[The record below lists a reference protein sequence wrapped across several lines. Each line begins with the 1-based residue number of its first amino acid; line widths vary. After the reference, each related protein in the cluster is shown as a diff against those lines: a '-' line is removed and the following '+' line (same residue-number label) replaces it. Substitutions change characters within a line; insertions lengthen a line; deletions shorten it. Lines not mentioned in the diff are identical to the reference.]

1 MKALLRY
8 IWKYRMFPR
17 HSLMTTEGESVEI
30 MSNGN
35 ERPDIFEDAHLMID
49 GNEKRGDIVFAPTIA
64 SRNAVLYV
72 TGGDDTAAVPTLRIT
87 PTAETIE
94 AFRAIEAGARPCDE
108 TSADDIALHYGSY
121 LSRLLAERMEEK
133 AARISRLHEVSEKR
147 WEDTLFRLLARNFGF
162 GLQSDAFEEWGK
174 QLNLAAL
181 GKHRDNI
188 LQTEAIFFGQAGL
201 LEEESIPEYYRKE
214 ALASPY
220 FTALRNEY
228 RFLKA
233 KFGLEQMPHTIW
245 AGGTPH
251 TRIARLAAMYHKGEI
266 SLSAIAEC
274 ATLDALRKLLQTP
287 VGGYWQQHNQFGSTE
302 IRNKETALSS
312 KHLNLLTI
320 NTIIPILYTYGK
332 HRSDT
337 ALCNRAEDFLYALPP
352 EDNSI
357 IRGWAKMGLC
367 AKCAAD
373 TQALIQLKNTYCK
386 KNRCLECM
394 FTYLRLKE
402 TMKKRPLNY

>member
-17 HSLMTTEGESVEI
+17 HSLRTATGENVEI
-30 MSNGN
+30 MSNGY
-35 ERPDIFEDAHLMID
+35 EKAGIFEDAHLMID
-49 GNEKRGDIVFAPTIA
+49 DCEKRGDIVFAPSAVTRGTI
-64 SRNAVLYV
+64 LCV
-72 TGGDDTAAVPTLRIT
+72 TSDDYAAAVPTLRIM
-87 PTAETIE
+87 PSAETAET
-94 AFRAIEAGARPCDE
+94 FRAIEAGAHPCDE
-108 TSADDIALHYGSY
+108 TSAEDIAMYYGSY

-133 AARISRLHEVSEKR
+133 AARISRLHELSDKR

-162 GLQSDAFEEWGK
+162 GLQGDAFEEWGK

-181 GKHRDNI
+181 GKHRDNM

-220 FTALRNEY
+220 YTSLRNEY
-228 RFLKA
+228 KFLKA
-233 KFGLEQMPHTIW
+233 KFGLAQTAHTIW
-245 AGGTPH
+245 GNGTPH
-251 TRIARLAAMYHKGEI
+251 TRIARLAAMYHKGGI
-266 SLSAIAEC
+266 TLSAIAEC
-274 ATLDALRKLLQTP
+274 TTLEALKELMQTP

-302 IRNKETALSS
+302 IRNKETALSG
-312 KHLNLLTI
+312 KHLNLLAI

-337 ALCNRAEDFLYALPP
+337 TLCSRAEDFLYALPP

-357 IRGWAKMGLC
+357 IRGWAKMGIT

-386 KNRCLECM
+386 KGRCLECM
-394 FTYLRLKE
+394 FAYLRLKE
-402 TMKKRPLNY
+402 TIGKR